1 MTFTLTYL
9 QAIVIGLLQ
18 GVTELFPIS
27 SLGHSVLLPA
37 WLGGSW
43 AKLAASQST
52 TESPYLAVVVGLHV
66 ATATALLV
74 IFWRDWVRIVRGF
87 VSSVRHRRVQ
97 ETYERLAW
105 LIIIASIPAGLLGLL
120 FEHTFRTIFAK
131 PLYSAA
137 FLTLN
142 GLVLLAGE
150 RLRRRRADHDV
161 ERTESG
167 TDQDV
172 RVAASVSVR
181 DSGLIGLIQS
191 GALFAGLSRSGL
203 TMIAGLLRG
212 LNHEEAVRFAFLLAT
227 PVILAAGVYKVP
239 DLFGPLGDGL
249 RPQIL
254 AGSLAAFLA
263 AFAAAKFLIAFLRT
277 RTLTPFAIYCLV
289 FGVASLIRFA

>member
-167 TDQDV
+167 TDQDI